1 MSSKPEINWDIM
13 STAFLILV
21 LIPLMIEFCAFAI
34 TFFIY
39 DEYSMHEIM
48 NTVMNKLLD
57 DVPC

>member
-1 MSSKPEINWDIM
+1 MNGKPEINCDIM
-13 STAFLILV
+13 STTFLILV
-21 LIPLMIEFCAFAI
+21 IIPLMIEFCAFAI

-48 NTVMNKLLD
+48 NIVMIKLLD